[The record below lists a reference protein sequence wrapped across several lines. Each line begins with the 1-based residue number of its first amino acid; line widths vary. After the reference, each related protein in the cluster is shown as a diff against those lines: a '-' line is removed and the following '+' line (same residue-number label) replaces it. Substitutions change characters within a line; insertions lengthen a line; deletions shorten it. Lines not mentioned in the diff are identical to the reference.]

1 MYVYVANI
9 WLHINIPQNEV
20 LHLGLGLGL
29 EHPCTRKP
37 HEEIADSIRSPI

>member
-9 WLHINIPQNEV
+9 WLHINILQNEV
-20 LHLGLGLGL
+20 LHLGLGL